1 MIVCMTKVEE
11 FYTSRKIVVIYFL
24 HRVPLGDKQ
33 NFERGGVKE
42 GGPNVT
48 GRREGGGSNPSAQYD
63 LVKISKQ
70 VSKTV
75 ASVT

>member
-24 HRVPLGDKQ
+24 HRVPMGDKQ

-42 GGPNVT
+42 GGPNIT
-48 GRREGGGSNPSAQYD
+48 GRREGGGQTPLRNM
-63 LVKISKQ
+63 IWSKFQ
-70 VSKTV
+70 NKFQRL
-75 ASVT
+75 